1 MKQNDSSSIV
11 ALDAAFSEKMGIRL
25 PIDLLNK
32 KYTLNEFSDM
42 SIAWYNH
49 VKDTCDELKNLRVPD
64 NDQWMVKVEDAGI
77 ASNLICDLIE
87 MTRWIPYK
95 GNEIDMRV
103 IAYNYLIV
111 CPDNHKLAKFFK

>member
-11 ALDAAFSEKMGIRL
+11 ALDAAFSEKMGIKL

-32 KYTLNEFSDM
+32 KYTVNEFSDM

-77 ASNLICDLIE
+77 ASNLIWDLIE